1 MTFYNEIDLPLVAG
15 HNIRIDDNGSIF
27 ERSVIDG
34 GVRVLSQH
42 LPHMRSTYVSFWVGA
57 GSRDE
62 HTGTEGSTHFLEHLL
77 FKGTER
83 RTSLD
88 ISQETDHLGGEFN
101 AATSKQYT
109 CYYGHTFE
117 DELPQA
123 IDLLADMVTS
133 ASLHTEDFAMERG
146 VILEELAMYADD
158 ASQVAME
165 ALPQLV
171 YGDHPLARPVGGT
184 RETVNALEH
193 ASLLNHY
200 RAVYHPEELV
210 VTAVG
215 AVNHEQ
221 LCELVAKELRRGG
234 WELNANKAPRTRRI
248 ATDFIYTQGDNIAIK
263 KEVEQASVMVGIPGV
278 SLYDTGRP
286 AMFALSTIL
295 GSGQSSRLFQE
306 IREKRGLAYSAYAF
320 PSIFREGGMLGMAA
334 GCSPDN
340 AQTVRDLMI
349 DELRKLARDG
359 VTDTEVESAFRRI
372 RADIVFDGERI
383 GSMMNR
389 LGTSEIIRGTLIS
402 FDEHVRQ
409 AREVSAEDI
418 VELARDM
425 VERPVSSV
433 IVGPARG

>member
-1 MTFYNEIDLPLVAG
+1 
-15 HNIRIDDNGSIF
+15 
-27 ERSVIDG
+27 
-34 GVRVLSQH
+34 
-42 LPHMRSTYVSFWVGA
+42 
-57 GSRDE
+57 
-62 HTGTEGSTHFLEHLL
+62 
-77 FKGTER
+77 
-83 RTSLD
+83 
-88 ISQETDHLGGEFN
+88 
-101 AATSKQYT
+101 
-109 CYYGHTFE
+109 
-117 DELPQA
+117 
-123 IDLLADMVTS
+123 
-133 ASLHTEDFAMERG
+133 
-146 VILEELAMYADD
+146 
-158 ASQVAME
+158 
-165 ALPQLV
+165 
-171 YGDHPLARPVGGT
+171 
-184 RETVNALEH
+184 
-193 ASLLNHY
+193 
-200 RAVYHPEELV
+200 
-210 VTAVG
+210 
-215 AVNHEQ
+215 
-221 LCELVAKELRRGG
+221 
-234 WELNANKAPRTRRI
+234 
-248 ATDFIYTQGDNIAIK
+248 
-263 KEVEQASVMVGIPGV
+263 MVGIPGV
-278 SLYDTGRP
+278 SLYDTRRP

-359 VTDTEVESAFRRI
+359 VSDTEVESAFRRI